1 MPPKLPPHL
10 HPGPGQRLFAWNGVA
25 FLTPKSWELANAE
38 LYKGVSRIVLED
50 DAGPRLELDWFST
63 DDDISRDK
71 VQKRCQK
78 QSRALTEAAEK
89 VLEIDGLSREWTAHE
104 YRLPPAAVLVVG
116 YCLPSPEGRPFAFFR
131 LHFPAGHAEAPA
143 VTFRAV
149 AQSFSWWKTGIA
161 PWAFYDVAFSLNRDY
176 HLASTALQAGRKM
189 LAFEWRWRR
198 LFIWHFSLADYILR
212 TQTAAEWCRDFLN
225 ACKFLP
231 VPSWRVDDQGKLV
244 CRRRKLYCLGQ
255 FEEIGRLCF
264 QYQAVCRHLPE
275 KNQIVLWVIHYRR
288 PADLLHLAE
297 AFPDHDHTPRK
308 NVKDVDCHAPL

>member
-25 FLTPKSWELANAE
+25 FLTPKNWELANTE
-38 LYKGVSRIVLED
+38 LHKGVSRIVLED
-50 DAGPRLELDWFST
+50 DACPRLELDWFST
-63 DDDISRDK
+63 DNDVSRDK

-89 VLEIDGLSREWTAHE
+89 VLEIEGLNREWTAHE
-104 YRLPPAAVLVVG
+104 YRMPQATVLVVG

-131 LHFPAGHAEAPA
+131 LHFPAGHAESPT
-143 VTFRAV
+143 VTFRAI

-189 LAFEWRWRR
+189 LAFEWRFRR
-198 LFIWHFSLADYILR
+198 LFVWHFSLADYILR

-225 ACKFLP
+225 SSKILP
-231 VPSWRVDDQGKLV
+231 VPNWQVDSQGKLV
-244 CRRRKLYCLGQ
+244 YRRRKLYCLGQ

-264 QYQAVCRHLPE
+264 QYQAVYRHLPE

-288 PADLLHLAE
+288 QADLLHLAE
-297 AFPDHDHTPRK
+297 AFPGHDNTPPEK
-308 NVKDVDCHAPL
+308 H